1 MMTTHRYEDVLEPNY
16 TPRITRSEREMVYL
30 PSGEEICA
38 AKRIDTELCS
48 SNLVFGAPEEGDE
61 EALKE
66 FREVMQ
72 GEVQA
77 GQLIEISTTEVL
89 SATKDPPAW
98 RVHQITDWY
107 GENLGDINTKLENSG
122 HARISKEDAK
132 PMPLPGESCQT
143 NEAFTWNARFGEHCN
158 KYSAEAY
165 QIFPTFEIKYPVVP
179 KPEILAKQFFLK
191 KSV

>member
-1 MMTTHRYEDVLEPNY
+1 MLWDWIYGFSDN
-16 TPRITRSEREMVYL
+16 
-30 PSGEEICA
+30 CA

-72 GEVQA
+72 GEIQA

-98 RVHQITDWY
+98 RVHQLTDWY
-107 GENLGDINTKLENSG
+107 SEKLATSTRSWKTMATFEFQKRMLSQCHFLGKVVKLMKRSLGKRDLESTAINTVQRHTK
-122 HARISKEDAK
+122 
-132 PMPLPGESCQT
+132 
-143 NEAFTWNARFGEHCN
+143 F
-158 KYSAEAY
+158 SAN
-165 QIFPTFEIKYPVVP
+165 
-179 KPEILAKQFFLK
+179 LK
-191 KSV
+191 

>member
-77 GQLIEISTTEVL
+77 GQLIEISTSEVL
-89 SATKDPPAW
+89 SATKVPHGKLLGW
-98 RVHQITDWY
+98 IY
-107 GENLGDINTKLENSG
+107 GSREYY
-122 HARISKEDAK
+122 SKHFQSR
-132 PMPLPGESCQT
+132 L
-143 NEAFTWNARFGEHCN
+143 
-158 KYSAEAY
+158 
-165 QIFPTFEIKYPVVP
+165 
-179 KPEILAKQFFLK
+179 
-191 KSV
+191 